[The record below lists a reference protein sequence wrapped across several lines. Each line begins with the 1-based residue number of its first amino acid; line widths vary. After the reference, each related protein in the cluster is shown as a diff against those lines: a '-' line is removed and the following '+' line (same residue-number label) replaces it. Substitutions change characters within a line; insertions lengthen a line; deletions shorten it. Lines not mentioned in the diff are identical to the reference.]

1 MEGIEGIRED
11 DMADEQRTRF
21 ALAAVDF
28 ANLFNEVFQSVK
40 LAGYGVELTA
50 PEGISTGGGVQS
62 MQHITLNPA
71 GGGMSLVVGSCDK
84 VGKRAEL
91 RSYEQVAQVYSQRS
105 GGEALPLV
113 RQDYDHLLGR
123 LRDFLKSQDF
133 RVEMA
138 PLARAAQPAA
148 GSSSA
153 SPLLWVVIVV
163 LLLAAGA
170 AAWYF
175 LR

>member
-1 MEGIEGIRED
+1 
-11 DMADEQRTRF
+11 
-21 ALAAVDF
+21 
-28 ANLFNEVFQSVK
+28 
-40 LAGYGVELTA
+40 
-50 PEGISTGGGVQS
+50 
-62 MQHITLNPA
+62 
-71 GGGMSLVVGSCDK
+71 MSLVVGSCDK

-105 GGEALPLV
+105 GGEALPVV

-175 LR
+175 LH